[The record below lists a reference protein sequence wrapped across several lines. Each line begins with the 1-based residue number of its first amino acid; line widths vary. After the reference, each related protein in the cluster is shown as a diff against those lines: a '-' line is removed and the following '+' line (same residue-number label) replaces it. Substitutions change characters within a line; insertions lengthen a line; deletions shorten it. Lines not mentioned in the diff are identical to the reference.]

1 MSHEASPPAQV
12 LLSSD
17 GQLWSRLSALNARV
31 GGTMQKM
38 LQRRADIGFSE
49 FSALMALAN
58 SRLGELHMQELAEVT
73 LLNQSSVSRLVV
85 RLERTGL
92 TERRHCSRDRR
103 RVYTGI
109 TDVGRK
115 VLDDALPVYEAA
127 LREAFGHITMD
138 HDLGPLLAKLRQDA

>member
-1 MSHEASPPAQV
+1 MSQQASPPAPL

-17 GQLWSRLSALNARV
+17 GLLWGRLAALNARV
-31 GGTMQKM
+31 GHTMQKM
-38 LQRRADIGFSE
+38 LQRHSDIGFSE
-49 FSALMALAN
+49 FTALMALAN
-58 SRLGELHMQELAEVT
+58 APLGELHMQELAEVT

-92 TERRHCSRDRR
+92 TERRHCLRDRR

-115 VLDDALPVYEAA
+115 VLEDALPVYEAA
-127 LREAFGHITMD
+127 LKDAFRHITMD
-138 HDLGPLLAKLRQDA
+138 DDLGPLLAKLRPAS